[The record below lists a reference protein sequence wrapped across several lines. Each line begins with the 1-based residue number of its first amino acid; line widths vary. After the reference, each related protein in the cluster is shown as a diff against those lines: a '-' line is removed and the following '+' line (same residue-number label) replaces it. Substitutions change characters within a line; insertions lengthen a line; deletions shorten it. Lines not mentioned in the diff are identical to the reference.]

1 MSEKKKQATGKNKT
15 SPLNEMVLAAIEGM
29 PPDAAN
35 MVIEAFHNIPFVVK
49 DALDD
54 FYKAKDG
61 IDGKNGIDGIKEAL
75 ERLKGACEANPTYQK
90 LYSTAKDEA
99 NQEIA
104 ELYANGGMS
113 V

>member
-1 MSEKKKQATGKNKT
+1 MAAKKKQDNGKNKV
-15 SPLNEMVLAAIEGM
+15 SPLNAMVLSAIEGM

-35 MVIEAFHNIPFVVK
+35 MVIKAFHEIPYVVK
-49 DALDD
+49 DALED

-61 IDGKNGIDGIKEAL
+61 IDGKGGMESMKDAL
-75 ERLKGACEANPTYQK
+75 ERLRGACEANPSYQK
-90 LYSTAKDEA
+90 LYATAKDEA

-104 ELYANGGMS
+104 ELYANGGIS